1 MCRSRWLVRCHVVR
15 DDATGACYVGPVYA
29 TCLFCSGALG
39 RNESLEHFPVGR
51 RLAFDAAKGRLWVV
65 CPSCRRWNLSPLEIR
80 WEAIEEAERAY
91 RGTRLRA
98 STEHIGLAKLKEGT
112 ELVRIGRPLLPE
124 FAAWRYGSEFRSRH
138 RKAILLGS
146 ALVVSQLTPLGLK
159 LVVGGGM
166 LVAGGAAYSAVSF
179 AGSASVFAKLAYDI
193 RASRRLRAT
202 VRDEDGQHYRIASSS
217 ASASAIQANGAKD
230 TWSPHLNYKTRWRD
244 RLFWRSLAHGDP
256 YAKDPG
262 QVELFGDH
270 AVRALAAILPAVNK
284 DGSGKRAVN
293 DAVEILLQADS
304 PTQLLST
311 RAVGG
316 AQPLLRNGMNMLG
329 ALPPSIRLAL
339 EMALHEADER
349 RALDGELQ
357 ALEDRWRE
365 AEEVAAIA
373 DSMFYPPS
381 LDERL
386 HSLREPPRSP
396 DLP

>member
-112 ELVRIGRPLLPE
+112 ELVRIGRSLLPE
-124 FAAWRYGSEFRSRH
+124 FAAWRYGSVFRR
-138 RKAILLGS
+138 RYYKTTLLGTGYVL
-146 ALVVSQLTPLGLK
+146 AQFGPLGLK
-159 LVVGGGM
+159 VLGGG
-166 LVAGGAAYSAVSF
+166 LLGAIGVSAAAVANVGTAFLYG
-179 AGSASVFAKLAYDI
+179 KIAYDWHQH
-193 RASRRLRAT
+193 RALRAT
-202 VRDEDGQHYRIASSS
+202 VRDEEGQRYRVGAW
-217 ASASAIQANGAKD
+217 AAGRSAIQVNAAND
-230 TWSPHLNYKTRWRD
+230 TWSLHLNYHTRWRD
-244 RLFWRSLAHGDP
+244 RRWWRSLAHGEA
-256 YAKDPG
+256 YASDPG
-262 QVELFGDH
+262 TIELFGDH
-270 AVRALAAILPAVNK
+270 AVRALADILPAVNK
-284 DGSGKRAVN
+284 DGSRKRTVNEAV
-293 DAVEILLQADS
+293 ALLSQVES
-304 PTQLLST
+304 PAQLLSS
-311 RAVGG
+311 RANTGG
-316 AQPLLRNGMNMLG
+316 GPSLAAGLNTLFV
-329 ALPPSIRLAL
+329 LPPSLRLAL

>member
-124 FAAWRYGSEFRSRH
+124 FAAWRYGSEFRWRH
-138 RKAILLGS
+138 RKAIL
-146 ALVVSQLTPLGLK
+146 
-159 LVVGGGM
+159 VGGGTVAAQ
-166 LVAGGAAYSAVSF
+166 LIPLLGVFDIGLLTAGGIAASAVSLTGT
-179 AGSASVFAKLAYDI
+179 AIQLASAIDI
-193 RASRRLRAT
+193 HRSERRLRAT
-202 VRDEDGQHYRIASSS
+202 VRGADGQLFRVSSTS
-217 ASASAIQANGAKD
+217 AALSSLEARVDDDS
-230 TWSPHLNYKTRWRD
+230 WSLHLSYKTRWRD
-244 RLFWRSLAHGDP
+244 GTFWRSLAHGDAR
-256 YAKDPG
+256 AKDPG
-262 QVELFGDH
+262 KVELFGDH
-270 AVRALAAILPAVNK
+270 AMRGLAAILPAANRK
-284 DGSGKRAVN
+284 GSDKRTVEAAV
-293 DAVEILLQADS
+293 DMLTQIDS
-304 PTQLLST
+304 PAELLSS
-311 RAVGG
+311 RASRG
-316 AQPLLRNGMNMLG
+316 ARPVLAPGQNSLTVIPT
-329 ALPPSIRLAL
+329 SIRLAL

>member
-1 MCRSRWLVRCHVVR
+1 M
-15 DDATGACYVGPVYA
+15 YA

-124 FAAWRYGSEFRSRH
+124 FAAWRYGSEFRWRH
-138 RKAILLGS
+138 RKAML
-146 ALVVSQLTPLGLK
+146 
-159 LVVGGGM
+159 VGGGTVAAQ
-166 LVAGGAAYSAVSF
+166 LIPVLNVFDIRWLTTGGLLATAASLATTAAFVAGG
-179 AGSASVFAKLAYDI
+179 I
-193 RASRRLRAT
+193 HQHRTERRLRAT
-202 VRDEDGQHYRIASSS
+202 VRGKEGHRYRV
-217 ASASAIQANGAKD
+217 D
-230 TWSPHLNYKTRWRD
+230 TWSAQFSAIRVVDETDAWTLQLNYKTRWRD
-244 RLFWRSLAHGDP
+244 RVFWRSLAHGD
-256 YAKDPG
+256 AKARDPG
-262 QVELFGDH
+262 TVELTGGH
-270 AVRALAAILPAVNK
+270 ATQALAAILPAVNRN
-284 DGSGKRAVN
+284 GSGRRVVDAAV
-293 DAVEILLQADS
+293 DILSCVEEPAE
-304 PTQLLST
+304 LLSACASHGS
-311 RAVGG
+311 RPGLARGV
-316 AQPLLRNGMNMLG
+316 N
-329 ALPPSIRLAL
+329 ALAAIPPSLRLAL

-357 ALEDRWRE
+357 ALENRWRE

-373 DSMFYPPS
+373 DSMFYPDA

-386 HSLREPPRSP
+386 HSLREPPRPP
-396 DLP
+396 DPR

>member
-1 MCRSRWLVRCHVVR
+1 MCRSRWLVMCHVVR

-98 STEHIGLAKLKEGT
+98 STEHIGLAKLKAGT

-138 RKAILLGS
+138 RKSILLGS
-146 ALVVSQLTPLGLK
+146 ALVVSQLTPLVLK

-217 ASASAIQANGAKD
+217 ASARTCQS
-230 TWSPHLNYKTRWRD
+230 T
-244 RLFWRSLAHGDP
+244 
-256 YAKDPG
+256 
-262 QVELFGDH
+262 
-270 AVRALAAILPAVNK
+270 
-284 DGSGKRAVN
+284 
-293 DAVEILLQADS
+293 S
-304 PTQLLST
+304 PTPTSSSPARRLTRLSAT
-311 RAVGG
+311 TTSCSGLVSLRA
-316 AQPLLRNGMNMLG
+316 APSPRCSSTS
-329 ALPPSIRLAL
+329 ACRATSTPPSA
-339 EMALHEADER
+339 
-349 RALDGELQ
+349 
-357 ALEDRWRE
+357 
-365 AEEVAAIA
+365 V
-373 DSMFYPPS
+373 
-381 LDERL
+381 
-386 HSLREPPRSP
+386 
-396 DLP
+396 

>member
-1 MCRSRWLVRCHVVR
+1 M
-15 DDATGACYVGPVYA
+15 
-29 TCLFCSGALG
+29 
-39 RNESLEHFPVGR
+39 
-51 RLAFDAAKGRLWVV
+51 
-65 CPSCRRWNLSPLEIR
+65 
-80 WEAIEEAERAY
+80 
-91 RGTRLRA
+91 
-98 STEHIGLAKLKEGT
+98 
-112 ELVRIGRPLLPE
+112 
-124 FAAWRYGSEFRSRH
+124 
-138 RKAILLGS
+138 
-146 ALVVSQLTPLGLK
+146 
-159 LVVGGGM
+159 
-166 LVAGGAAYSAVSF
+166 
-179 AGSASVFAKLAYDI
+179 
-193 RASRRLRAT
+193 
-202 VRDEDGQHYRIASSS
+202 
-217 ASASAIQANGAKD
+217 
-230 TWSPHLNYKTRWRD
+230 
-244 RLFWRSLAHGDP
+244 
-256 YAKDPG
+256 
-262 QVELFGDH
+262 
-270 AVRALAAILPAVNK
+270 
-284 DGSGKRAVN
+284 
-293 DAVEILLQADS
+293 QADS